1 MKRTLSLVAAGLVG
15 LGFAACKKNADQQA
29 AKQAAT
35 AAAPQQDGDALPEST
50 LAVFQPLPAQF
61 DSPKNPPSEA
71 KIALGRQLYYDARLS
86 RDQKV
91 ACNSCHLLDQFG
103 VDGHKTSTGFKGQL
117 GGRNAPTVYNA
128 AGLMAQFWDGR
139 APDVEE
145 QAKGP
150 LLNPVEMAMPSE
162 AAVVEVVKSMP
173 EYVAAFK
180 AAFPGEAD
188 PVSFEHIA
196 QAIGAF
202 ERRLVT
208 PSRFDKFLLGDKT
221 ALSAE
226 ERHGLKTFIDTGC
239 IACHNGVGVGGNSYQ
254 KLGAA
259 VPWPDQTSD
268 LGRHDVTKKDEDKL
282 VFRVPTL
289 RNIEHTAPYFH
300 NGSVATLPEAVKL
313 MAKHQLGKD
322 LSDADTAAIVTFLK
336 TLSGTPDAKYIA
348 EPTLPKSTAT
358 TPKPVLN

>member
-1 MKRTLSLVAAGLVG
+1 MKRSVFSLVTLSLVVG
-15 LGFAACKKNADQQA
+15 LAACKKNAP

-35 AAAPQQDGDALPEST
+35 AAPETPAPSSDEIPAST
-50 LAVFQPLPAQF
+50 LAIFQPLPAHF
-61 DSPKNPPSEA
+61 DSPKNPPNDA

-91 ACNSCHLLDQFG
+91 ACNSCHLLDRFG
-103 VDGHKTSTGFKGQL
+103 VDGNPTSTGFKGQH
-117 GGRNAPTVYNA
+117 GVRNSPTVYNA
-128 AGLMAQFWDGR
+128 AGLFAQFWDGR
-139 APDVEE
+139 AADVEE

-162 AAVVEVVKSMP
+162 AAVVAVVKSMP

-180 AAFPGEAD
+180 QAFPGEAD
-188 PVSFEHIA
+188 PVSFDNVA
-196 QAIGAF
+196 RAIGAF

-208 PSRFDKFLLGDKT
+208 PSRFDQFLAGDKSVLT
-221 ALSAE
+221 LDE
-226 ERHGLKTFIDTGC
+226 KRGLKKFVDTGC
-239 IACHNGVGVGGNSYQ
+239 IACHNGVDVGGNSYQ

-268 LGRHDVTKKDEDKL
+268 LGRYDVTKKDEDKL
-282 VFRVPTL
+282 AFRVPTL
-289 RNIEHTAPYFH
+289 RNVERTAPYFH

-322 LSDADTAAIVTFLK
+322 LSDGDTAEIVAFLK

-348 EPTLPKSTAT
+348 EPALPASTAT